1 MGSKLF
7 MEENK
12 EEISPKKES
21 ISETEEN
28 TKTKLNPWKFLLILL
43 PAALSDSINPCAFA
57 VILIL
62 L

>member
-1 MGSKLF
+1 LIS
-7 MEENK
+7 K
-12 EEISPKKES
+12 EEETHNPKEEKE
-21 ISETEEN
+21 
-28 TKTKLNPWKFLLILL
+28 LDFNPFKFLLILL